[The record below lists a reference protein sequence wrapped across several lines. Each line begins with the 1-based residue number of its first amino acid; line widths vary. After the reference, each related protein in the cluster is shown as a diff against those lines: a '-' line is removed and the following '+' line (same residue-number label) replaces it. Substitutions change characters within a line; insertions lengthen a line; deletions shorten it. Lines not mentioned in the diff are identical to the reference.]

1 MPVSDSSSDKSEGIS
16 SMNTYYALSKNLTEA
31 ASYKLVRRSDEDIVF
46 ANGSILGWLFFLVG
60 SATLFL
66 LVYSGYLTHL
76 LRDKQSAAFILLGC
90 TSAFFTVFGFL
101 AGIGHSKFIID
112 LPAKTYTKKDLS
124 FKGINVTTGP
134 ITDISA
140 SVELKTL
147 IFRGGEHDLYIA
159 KIISD
164 NFKEIIIAVTM
175 SRKRID
181 DLLEILRG
189 RLNISVIET
198 DKRPAA

>member
-1 MPVSDSSSDKSEGIS
+1 
-16 SMNTYYALSKNLTEA
+16 MNIYYALSKNLTEA
-31 ASYKLVRRSDEDIVF
+31 ASYKLVRRSDEKIVF

-60 SATLFL
+60 SVTLFL

-76 LRDKQSAAFILLGC
+76 LRDKQSAAFIPLGC
-90 TSAFFTVFGFL
+90 TGVFFTVFGFL
-101 AGIGHSKFIID
+101 AGIGHSKLIID
-112 LPAKTYTKKDLS
+112 PPAKTYTRNDLS
-124 FKGINVTTGP
+124 FKGITVSTGP
-134 ITDISA
+134 ITDLSV

-159 KIISD
+159 KIVSD
-164 NFKEIIIAVTM
+164 NFKEIIIAVTK

-181 DLLEILRG
+181 DLLETLRG
-189 RLNISVIET
+189 RLNIPVIET